1 MKPSLQPGPDYCGVE
16 ATIAIIGGRWKAN
29 ILSHLLDGTHRFS
42 ELRRKGRGVSQRMLT
57 QQLREME
64 LHGLITRK
72 IFPEVPPRVEY
83 TITPLGLSLR
93 PVLKAMYDWGMNNQ
107 KTITSRM
114 KKAKQAGPAKL

>member
-1 MKPSLQPGPDYCGVE
+1 MKLSSLPTPDFCGVE

-29 ILSHLLDGTHRFS
+29 ILSHLIEGTHRFG

-83 TITPLGLSLR
+83 TITPLGRSLR
-93 PVLKAMYDWGMNNQ
+93 PVLNAMYEWGMKNR
-107 KTITSRM
+107 KVIEGRLRTAATD
-114 KKAKQAGPAKL
+114 